1 MAAED
6 LREEY
11 AQYLQRFVTAIGED
25 VEVGAFAKFKGKLIK
40 KLAPDEFGELHT
52 EYHQLAAHYLESL
65 DRGDTINDIVVKE
78 VRELAAK
85 LVLTAPV

>member
-40 KLAPDEFGELHT
+40 KLAAEEFGELHT